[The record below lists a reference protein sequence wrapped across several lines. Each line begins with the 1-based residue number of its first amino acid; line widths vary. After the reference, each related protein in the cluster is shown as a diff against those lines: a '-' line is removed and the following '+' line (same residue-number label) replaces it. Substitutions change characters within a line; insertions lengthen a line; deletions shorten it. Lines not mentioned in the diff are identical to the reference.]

1 MIVECIPAI
10 LIIIIHFTMHACDR
24 MKRYLGPVLLHFLK
38 DAFTGRGAVG
48 ESHNMT

>member
-1 MIVECIPAI
+1 MIVECISA
-10 LIIIIHFTMHACDR
+10 IIIIITMHTCDR